1 MSNLSQA
8 SSGGIM
14 GYGRSFDVLLT
25 AIAPT
30 VWGSTYIVTTQL
42 LPQGYPITVAMLRAL
57 PAGLLLMMLVRQLP
71 AGHWWWRVV
80 VLGALNI
87 AFFLT
92 MLFIAAYRLPGGVA
106 ATIGAIQPLI
116 VIFLTRAVL
125 GTPVRLA
132 AIAAALAGL
141 AGVALLL
148 IAPRSVVLDPIG
160 IVAGLAGAVSLAL
173 GTVMSRRWQ
182 PPVSTL
188 TFTAWQLTAGGILL
202 IPVALWLEPPLPALG
217 LQNVAGFAYL
227 TLIGAAL
234 TYMLW
239 FRGIARLGP
248 SAVAS
253 LSFLSPLT
261 AVVLGWGLLGQSLT
275 LLQLFGMA
283 VVVGSVWLSQMVQAG
298 PART

>member
-1 MSNLSQA
+1 
-8 SSGGIM
+8 M
-14 GYGRSFDVLLT
+14 GHGRPLDVLIT
-25 AIAPT
+25 AIAPA

-42 LPQGYPITVAMLRAL
+42 LPPGYPLTVAMLRAL
-57 PAGLLLMMLVRQLP
+57 PAGLLLLLLVRQLP
-71 AGHWWWRVV
+71 KGHWWWRIV
-80 VLGALNI
+80 VLGTLNI

-125 GTPVRLA
+125 GTPVRLT
-132 AIAAALAGL
+132 AIAAALVGL
-141 AGVALLL
+141 GGVMLLL
-148 IAPRSVVLDPIG
+148 IAPRSVVLDPVG
-160 IVAGLAGAVSLAL
+160 IAAGFAGALSLAL

-188 TFTAWQLTAGGILL
+188 TFTAWQLTAGGLL
-202 IPVALWLEPPLPALG
+202 LVPVALWVEPPLPALSLG
-217 LQNVAGFAYL
+217 NVAGLAYL

-253 LSFLSPLT
+253 LLFLSPLT

-275 LLQLFGMA
+275 VVQLIGM
-283 VVVGSVWLSQMVQAG
+283 VLVIGSVWASQKLQAG
-298 PART
+298 VRGH

>member
-1 MSNLSQA
+1 MSSLSQA
-8 SSGGIM
+8 SSGSAM
-14 GYGRSFDVLLT
+14 GHGRPLDVLIT
-25 AIAPT
+25 AIAPA

-42 LPQGYPITVAMLRAL
+42 LPPGYPLTVAMLRAL
-57 PAGLLLMMLVRQLP
+57 PAGLLLLLLVRQLP
-71 AGHWWWRVV
+71 KGHWWWRVV
-80 VLGALNI
+80 VLGTLNI

-106 ATIGAIQPLI
+106 ATIGAIQPLM

-132 AIAAALAGL
+132 AIAAALVGL
-141 AGVALLL
+141 GGVMLLL
-148 IAPRSVVLDPIG
+148 IAPRSVVLDPVG
-160 IVAGLAGAVSLAL
+160 IAAGFAGALSLAL

-188 TFTAWQLTAGGILL
+188 TFTAWQLTAGGLL
-202 IPVALWLEPPLPALG
+202 LVPVALWVEPPLPALSLG
-217 LQNVAGFAYL
+217 NVAGLAYL

-253 LSFLSPLT
+253 LLFLSPLT

-275 LLQLFGMA
+275 VVQLIGM
-283 VVVGSVWLSQMVQAG
+283 VLVIGSVWASQKLQAG
-298 PART
+298 VRGH